1 MTVRIVTVCTGNICR
16 SPYAQL
22 LLAHRLE
29 EIRPGAFEVSSLGT
43 SALIDQGV
51 DPGNARLLEAAG
63 IAYHGFLARQ
73 ISEQLLADIDLVLP
87 LTVEHRRLVL
97 SYAPQLLKRTFTL
110 KEMARLIASAD
121 SRRPW
126 SERLADAMPPQ
137 ERWSTITAEIDKH
150 VVDDHALFRA
160 GVIAEVQQVRRP
172 ASDLGRVGK
181 PGGGAPP
188 SARWGRRSPPQ
199 WRPSSSWSGWGVEP
213 RARGTTPSNWDRRA
227 GPGRWGRVTTA
238 TPPLSGWRDEARRT
252 TCRRRCA
259 KIVGIR
265 AGDGAGRGKGHP

>member
-22 LLAHRLE
+22 LLAHRLV

-51 DPGNARLLEAAG
+51 DPGSARLLEAAG

-126 SERLADAMPPQ
+126 SERLADAMTPQ
-137 ERWSTITAEIDKH
+137 ERWSTITAEI
-150 VVDDHALFRA
+150 
-160 GVIAEVQQVRRP
+160 VRER
-172 ASDLGRVGK
+172 GMTRV
-181 PGGGAPP
+181 
-188 SARWGRRSPPQ
+188 
-199 WRPSSSWSGWGVEP
+199 E
-213 RARGTTPSNWDRRA
+213 
-227 GPGRWGRVTTA
+227 
-238 TPPLSGWRDEARRT
+238 
-252 TCRRRCA
+252 
-259 KIVGIR
+259 
-265 AGDGAGRGKGHP
+265 DGADDVADPYRRGDAAFDTMGQEIAAAVATIVELERLGG